1 MSGRTALWLPEYTEN
16 AMSTLVS
23 TSNVS
28 FQRRA
33 TALISVAAFTTLSA
47 LITIAT
53 FIALVAVAQPTP

>member
-1 MSGRTALWLPEYTEN
+1 
-16 AMSTLVS
+16 MSTLVS